1 VTTRLRPRAPDG
13 EPPPGE
19 AEEFEAAK
27 GFSVSTNNPFL
38 RAALHR
44 LFEAWP
50 RSVPFEAVW
59 DAVLSRLGG
68 APPPE
73 AGPDLLAAPL
83 LQCFLAG
90 LVELHL
96 RPPRFMLEVSERPV
110 ASPLARLQARADG
123 RVTNLRH
130 YSTEASAFDRL
141 VLVHLDGSRDR
152 AALLE
157 VLARLVAD
165 GFVELRPEGGPAP
178 EEGGSGED
186 LTQALDRSLRRLAQ
200 SALLLG

>member
-1 VTTRLRPRAPDG
+1 
-13 EPPPGE
+13 
-19 AEEFEAAK
+19 
-27 GFSVSTNNPFL
+27 
-38 RAALHR
+38 
-44 LFEAWP
+44 
-50 RSVPFEAVW
+50 
-59 DAVLSRLGG
+59 
-68 APPPE
+68 
-73 AGPDLLAAPL
+73 
-83 LQCFLAG
+83 
-90 LVELHL
+90 
-96 RPPRFMLEVSERPV
+96 MLEVSERPV